1 MRVFLRALSVSVLV
15 CLATLS
21 TFGQGSQ
28 RKDRVQ
34 AVDGRAMGGQTVI
47 TCAYNS
53 ASYTLGLYTGTV
65 PCSPS
70 ITTYADVALSVPNN
84 IPLLTDSQGNF
95 TYWLAAGNYTECVT
109 GPNVTPACYAIT
121 LGGSGGGTNILPLNN
136 VFSGTLNQ
144 FQGLSAA
151 SVTTSSLTDQGT
163 SAGGYVCSI
172 AGLFSVAGCPAFPSA
187 TPAGPT
193 FAIQNANSGASAF
206 ATFTGLNSQLFG
218 LSIFGGGS
226 NPNFVTLPWS
236 TAMCGPSPWYDAEC
250 WGAHARTG
258 FQHTTAIASAG
269 TSVTLASAID
279 FQNGEGIDILAA
291 GAAPSGIS
299 APAAPTVT
307 SPAVSGSTTY
317 HAQCVAI
324 DAHNGL
330 VGGAV
335 ATFAT
340 GPASFAATPIS
351 NSALTRSTSG
361 LLTITV
367 ANSYVANGSTE
378 PTLITISGAV
388 PSDLN
393 GTYVISSANSTTVT
407 AQSAMNEAATETAT
421 SAGTSQVWPYIDVTC
436 PNTVSTSVVQYAVYT
451 DTQGSMKYIGNTMPG
466 LLGTA
471 SASVIR
477 DWGPTVMAGSSAQPP
492 FGIPATPPAASATV
506 NEEYTGT
513 IVSGGGTTSIVVTP
527 ALSNAV
533 SSTAVVHEDGLALIA
548 AMNAA
553 AANGGGAAYLPPNQF
568 YGQTNAF
575 YSFNAPLTLPNK
587 VDIYAAGGMSI
598 NNTLTFG
605 SFSHIYAAPSPSTTT
620 SSQFSL
626 QQYVAWGTTGSPGL
640 YFPGLGSGFSG
651 IQVETFNN
659 GNVGALF
666 NNNQVT
672 IANSNLVTNTSETAS
687 IPLAFQGPLTGIRI
701 TNVNSTNTG
710 FAIPAP
716 MIPWLWFKSNGVCSA
731 ICGIPNDI
739 VMDGI
744 NTMNN
749 RGILIDS
756 SIGRGSNSEQ
766 NYRFYVQEDQ
776 APATPG
782 LMFYG
787 DLYASNVHLN
797 DIIMDSQPQAALGN
811 WATNLQSTFLENADT
826 VAGTCA
832 VTGNAVVGLV
842 TSTPTCAGQNVT
854 ARNLLDQS
862 FRVSTATLV
871 QGGTVNY
878 DFGQPDIYSST
889 VETPLAWAYPTPQI
903 TAVSTSGSIAPG
915 TYNVAMAIRGYN
927 GGDSA
932 LSNVVVVT
940 LGSTGGITVT
950 CSNCGSLPANK
961 GFDFYLNQKGQT
973 GNPFVSST
981 QTFTTATINENEAFL
996 DGTGLPLFDAT
1007 GIYGFNILDTDL
1019 ISSGLSSVC
1028 ATAGGV
1034 LTISGCTVGTGTVTN
1049 PSGNFT
1055 LGYPATSA
1063 NATTGIAASP
1073 IFIDASQFSGADG
1086 SVKIAA
1092 ATAGCVTPNAGCY
1105 IDATATATPG
1115 ATVTWTTNPLSN
1127 ITTTGS
1133 AGIYIKLPCA
1143 QILTN
1148 VQWYSPSSDVVVTG
1162 CGLHS
1167 GAAALQMSASFPA
1180 STPLVLMGDGTN
1192 KVSHSQ
1198 YVNVRFVV
1206 GSGPATGTIF
1216 MGKLLQ
1222 EQAGLVN
1229 DVLVGKNSAT
1239 ATSAMATCLGC
1250 SHEVFSG
1257 DEFYQSGA
1265 NDSLLLDGN
1274 NAILLA
1280 LGDISNDT
1288 FNNTGVNQGTNGI
1301 HVQDTGAS
1309 GTTYYNANIGKSI
1322 HGENIANVVNFDS
1335 QSSGD
1340 ADGVDCTANCTN
1352 VVVRNTT
1359 GTVTLNN
1366 IGAGVGVQYLDNTAG
1381 TSIGIANFQRIFSGG
1396 AGSGAMLMSGT
1407 IWPTIAKSAGYTLGY
1422 GDEQVTF
1429 TGTINITVPVA
1440 PPTTGT
1446 AKRWLVINDGVGTGT
1461 LACSSGNINGSATLA
1476 LTANQSVTVTADGVN
1491 CFSTSGSGSV
1501 GTSTQYANTYW
1512 ATTSALG
1519 GVAAPSTNGTY
1530 VCGYSI
1536 TGSAAVAPTCPQLG
1550 FGGRSI
1556 ITTTASDPVTY
1567 ADVASVINHDV
1578 GASNANT
1585 ETLPTA
1591 TTLLNP
1597 AFSFVYTNHSA
1608 FLDTI
1613 TATTWTIQLNGAAA
1627 TASIS
1632 VPSGASVRI
1641 KVDPNSA
1648 TLWDADCALCQVN
1661 AFTTLTDAATV
1672 SWNIGKQPNANAS
1685 LTFTVHSGS
1694 RTLNVSNMVVGGN
1707 YLSKIIQDATGGEG
1721 LTLGTGCTWKIINGG
1736 GGAVTPST
1744 GANAIDVLAWIFDG
1758 TNCIGSLGKNYN

>member
-1 MRVFLRALSVSVLV
+1 MKSIIRAFGVSVGVFL
-15 CLATLS
+15 LALS

-47 TCAYNS
+47 TCSYNS

-65 PCSPS
+65 PCAPS

-95 TYWLAAGNYTECVT
+95 TYWLTSGNYTECII
-109 GPNVTPACYAIT
+109 GPNVTSLCYAIT

-136 VFSGTLNQ
+136 VFTGTTNQ
-144 FQGLSAA
+144 FQAISATA
-151 SVTTSSLTDQGT
+151 ITTSALTDQGT

-193 FAIQNANSGASAF
+193 FSIQAANNGASAF
-206 ATFTGLNSQLFG
+206 SSFTGLNSQLFG

-269 TSVTLASAID
+269 TAVTLASAID
-279 FQNGEGIDILAA
+279 FINGEGIDILAA

-335 ATFAT
+335 ATFGT

-421 SAGTSQVWPYIDVTC
+421 TAGTSQVWPYLDVTC

-451 DTQGSMKYIGNTMPG
+451 DTQGSMAYIGTTMPG
-466 LLGTA
+466 LGGSA

-477 DWGPTVMAGSSAQPP
+477 DWGPTVMAGSATQPP

-533 SSTAVVHEDGLALIA
+533 SGAAATHEDGLALIA

-553 AANGGGAAYLPPNQF
+553 AANGGGAAYLPPNQQ
-568 YGQTNAF
+568 YGISGS
-575 YSFNAPLTLPNK
+575 YSFNAPLTLPNN
-587 VDIYAAGGMSI
+587 VDVYLGGQISI
-598 NNTLTFG
+598 FNTLTVG
-605 SFSHIYAAPSPSTTT
+605 SFSRFFNAPSSSHTGSSQSANRQYAAVNM
-620 SSQFSL
+620 L
-626 QQYVAWGTTGSPGL
+626 GSPAL
-640 YFPGLGSGFSG
+640 YFPGDGTGLTG
-651 IQVETFNN
+651 IQLETFDN
-659 GNVGALF
+659 GEVGALF
-666 NNNQVT
+666 ANNQVT
-672 IANSNLVTNTSETAS
+672 LADINLTTNTNQYAA
-687 IPLAFQGPLTGIRI
+687 IPLTFQGATIGNHL
-701 TNVNSTNTG
+701 TNVNSTTYNAATPG
-710 FAIPAP
+710 P
-716 MIPWLWFKSNGVCSA
+716 MIPAIWFKAQGVCA
-731 ICGIPNDI
+731 IVCGIPNGI

-744 NTMNN
+744 N
-749 RGILIDS
+749 S
-756 SIGRGSNSEQ
+756 FAGRGMLVDSGLGAGSQ
-766 NYRFYVQEDQ
+766 SQQGYRFYVQEVQ
-776 APATPG
+776 SPSTPV

-787 DLYASNVHLN
+787 PTFATNVHLT
-797 DIIMDSQPQAALGN
+797 DAIMDSTPVPGLAN
-811 WATNLQSTFLENADT
+811 WGQIQNVT
-826 VAGTCA
+826 VDSINTTAGVCA
-832 VTGNAVVGLV
+832 VTGNPIRGL
-842 TSTPTCAGQNVT
+842 TAITPSCSGQNIM
-854 ARNLLDQS
+854 ARTTLDSS
-862 FRVSTATLV
+862 FRISSATNSTNGIVSYTAGL
-871 QGGTVNY
+871 
-878 DFGQPDIYSST
+878 PDIHSSL
-889 VETPLAWAYPTPQI
+889 VESPLAWAYPTPQI
-903 TAVSTSGSIAPG
+903 TATTTSGSIAPG
-915 TYNVAMAIRGYN
+915 TYNVAMAIRGFN

-940 LGSTGGITVT
+940 LGSTGGITAT

-1073 IFIDASQFSGADG
+1073 IYIDADQFTGADF
-1086 SVKIAA
+1086 SAQIQNAL
-1092 ATAGCVTPNAGCY
+1092 AGCVSANAGC
-1105 IDATATATPG
+1105 AVHAE
-1115 ATVTWTTNPLSN
+1115 ATVTAGGSATGTVNPLAN
-1127 ITTTGS
+1127 VTTTGS
-1133 AGIYIKLPCA
+1133 ANIDLYLPCA
-1143 QILTN
+1143 QMLTN
-1148 VQWYSPSSDVVVTG
+1148 VQWYSPASDVRVHG

-1167 GAAALQMSASFPA
+1167 GVSVIQASASFPA
-1180 STPLVLMGDGTN
+1180 STPIIRIGDGTHAPFR
-1192 KVSHSQ
+1192 S
-1198 YVNVRFVV
+1198 YYDGVRIAC
-1206 GSGPATGTIF
+1206 GSAPSTCTGF
-1216 MGKLLQ
+1216 LGNLLQ
-1222 EQAGLVN
+1222 ERAGLYQ
-1229 DVLVGKNSAT
+1229 DAIYGANSST
-1239 ATSAMATCLGC
+1239 ATSPLIKCLGC
-1250 SHEVFSG
+1250 THEAFI
-1257 DEFYQSGA
+1257 DLELLQYGA
-1265 NDSLLLDGN
+1265 NDGLLLDGN
-1274 NAILLA
+1274 NVIQLA
-1280 LGDISNDT
+1280 QGKVDNIT
-1288 FNNTGVNQGTNGI
+1288 CNNTGFNQGATCVHI
-1301 HVQDTGAS
+1301 QDTGAS
-1309 GTTYYNANIGKSI
+1309 GATYYNTKVSLI
-1322 HGENIANVVNFDS
+1322 HGENVATVVSFDS
-1335 QSSGD
+1335 QSDGEVD
-1340 ADGVDCTANCTN
+1340 TADCSANCST
-1352 VVVRNTT
+1352 VLVRNTT
-1359 GTVTLNN
+1359 GYVHQVN
-1366 IGAGVGVQYLDNTAG
+1366 IGTQAIGVTQYSDLTSGVT
-1381 TSIGIANFQRIFSGG
+1381 IGITNFQRVASGT
-1396 AGSGAMLMSGT
+1396 AGSAANLMSGT
-1407 IWPTIAKSAGYTLGY
+1407 IWPTIAKTSGYTLGY

-1429 TGTINITVPVA
+1429 TGTINITVPA
-1440 PPTTGT
+1440 ALPATGT
-1446 AKRWLVINDGVGTGT
+1446 AKRWLVINDGSGTGT
-1461 LACSSGNINGSATLA
+1461 VACSSGNINGSGTLA
-1476 LTANQSVTVTADGVN
+1476 LTANQSAWLTSDGVN
-1491 CFSTSGSGSV
+1491 CFAVSGGSSIGTALQYQLAYWSSTTNIAGAC
-1501 GTSTQYANTYW
+1501 TPPA
-1512 ATTSALG
+1512 
-1519 GVAAPSTNGTY
+1519 TNGIFVAEYQVT
-1530 VCGYSI
+1530 S
-1536 TGSAAVAPTCPQLG
+1536 SAALPPTCPQLG

-1556 ITTTASDPVTY
+1556 TSTTSTDTVLYS
-1567 ADVASVINHDV
+1567 DVASVINHDV
-1578 GASNANT
+1578 GASNAST

-1627 TASIS
+1627 TSSIS

-1648 TLWDADCALCQVN
+1648 TLWDADCSLCQVN
-1661 AFTTLTDAATV
+1661 TFATLTDAATV
-1672 SWNIGKQPNANAS
+1672 TWAIGKQPNANAS

-1694 RTLNVSNMVVGGN
+1694 RTLNITNPVAGGN
-1707 YLSKIIQDATGGEG
+1707 YVVKIIQDATGGEG
-1721 LTLGTGCTWKIINGG
+1721 LTLGTGCTWKVIGG
-1736 GGAVTPST
+1736 GSGAVTPST
-1744 GANAIDVLAWIFDG
+1744 GANALDILAFTFDG
-1758 TNCIGSLGKNYN
+1758 TNCLANYGKNYN